1 MPLPRRA
8 RLAIL
13 PLVLLLALPNGGSA
27 QAGAAEELDFMLSVN
42 PLALVALGVF
52 SGEFEQ
58 VLTRGTS
65 GGASVFY
72 ARADNRKIRPPLL
85 RECRLPLLPFRALLR
100 RIRGGDHGGFTVMD
114 DEGASR
120 NAIGLGFNLEHQW
133 LLGEDRRL
141 GVAAGLGGQRLFF
154 LSDRGQAT
162 RAVPMGRLSLGWAF

>member
-42 PLALVALGVF
+42 PLALVAFGVF

-72 ARADNRKIRPPLL
+72 ARADNRRYVPHFSGNAV
-85 RECRLPLLPFRALLR
+85 FRYYPSGRSFDGYAVG
-100 RIRGGDHGGFTVMD
+100 IMGGFTVMD